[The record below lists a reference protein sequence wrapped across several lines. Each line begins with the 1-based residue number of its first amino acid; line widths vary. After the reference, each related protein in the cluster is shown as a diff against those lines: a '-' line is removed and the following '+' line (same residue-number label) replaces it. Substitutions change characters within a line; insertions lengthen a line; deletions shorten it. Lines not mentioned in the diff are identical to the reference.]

1 MGLSGGL
8 FLLKSGYMDNKQKF
22 KTSLKLQSPWKLQF
36 NATLVL
42 NQKVLGEVQKQKLS
56 LQHGEEV
63 DLKLLDT
70 GLPERL
76 EFHAFFDKKH

>member
-8 FLLKSGYMDNKQKF
+8 FLLKQGYMDNKQKF
-22 KTSLKLQSPWKLQF
+22 KTTLKLQCPWKLQF

-42 NQKVLGEVQKQKLS
+42 NQKVLGEIQKQKLS

-76 EFHAFFDKKH
+76 EFHAFFDKKY